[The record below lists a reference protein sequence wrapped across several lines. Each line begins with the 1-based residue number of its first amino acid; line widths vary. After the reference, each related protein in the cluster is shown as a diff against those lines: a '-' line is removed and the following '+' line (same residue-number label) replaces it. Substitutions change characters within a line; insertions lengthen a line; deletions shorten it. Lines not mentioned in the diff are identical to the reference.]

1 MGKYL
6 RIINFFPK
14 FISKK
19 NYTDDDRNQLMQM
32 LKTIKYAEDISMV
45 VKYLNYCPDIFDG
58 HTKYNKSLYKTYSRF
73 IKNIK
78 LDDSLKFFN
87 YIETELYVKIV
98 NELIHELNL
107 ELQTEETKLIVC
119 NINYIMNII
128 YERDHFKVVIIDHL
142 TKNDEELKI
151 LIMVL
156 SLFTGYENRLYHL
169 FHDIYKETEYEEV
182 FLNMINDDIYNK
194 IIK

>member
-6 RIINFFPK
+6 RIINFFSK

-19 NYTDDDRNQLMQM
+19 VYTDEDRLHLMQM
-32 LKTIKYAEDISMV
+32 LKTIKYPEDILMV

-58 HTKYNKSLYKTYSRF
+58 HVKYNKSLYKTYCRF

-78 LDDSLKFFN
+78 LDESFQFFN
-87 YIETELYVKIV
+87 YIETYLYVKIV
-98 NELIHELNL
+98 NELLHELNL

-128 YERDHFKVVIIDHL
+128 YERDHFKVVVIDHL
-142 TKNDEELKI
+142 TKNEQELKI
-151 LIMVL
+151 LIMSL
-156 SLFTGYENRLYHL
+156 SLFIGYENKLYHL
-169 FHDIYKETEYEEV
+169 FHDIYKETDYEDI
-182 FLNMINDDIYNK
+182 FLNMINNDIYDK
-194 IIK
+194 IVK